1 MLQSVA
7 IRVVLFLHTMPNIL
21 KEYVSLKLRGF
32 DIVFCWIP
40 SHIGIRGNTKADTAA
55 KQALQL
61 PITDFKIPY
70 TDLKASIENMLNI
83 YGKLIGMKM

>member
-1 MLQSVA
+1 
-7 IRVVLFLHTMPNIL
+7 L
-21 KEYVSLKLRGF
+21 KEYLSLKLRGY

-40 SHIGIRGNTKADTAA
+40 SHIGIRRNTQADTAA

-61 PITDFKIPY
+61 PLRILEFHTQ
-70 TDLKASIENMLNI
+70 TLKPRLENMLNI